1 MKKLLALIFSSF
13 LLAGCTGAQKSI
25 HAGDPPEVPDI
36 AVAEHSRN
44 KDNTP
49 PDFGKGLVLEE
60 AIELALKHNPGIRIQ
75 KNRADSARA
84 GWREA
89 RGKRLPHL
97 SAEGTARHYLD
108 DQRLVAARSPGESG
122 VYSDDQFGADLVL
135 ELPLF
140 TGGRLVNKASAARLL
155 SEASLNRLGRTRKE
169 TVFNVTSTFYAILE
183 QRRVLDSL
191 RFSHKTIERQKQKIQ
206 DMIAE
211 QKGVKVD
218 LLRARVRL
226 SDIEQRITAEKNRL
240 DTLHR
245 LLTNQ
250 LGLETEKKRLP
261 VQGRLS
267 SEDSGTL
274 GEPPWQEVYARRR
287 DYQALENEVTAAEKS
302 LTAAQGEYWPRV
314 NLRGTYGG
322 RWAAGDTVEQTGAS
336 DSEDVGSIGL
346 FMEVPLFTGG
356 EVSARTAQA
365 SADRAAV
372 QERLRYLKLQIRR
385 EVQTAR
391 DAIKA
396 DVRQIQTTKAAIGEA
411 REALEIEQV
420 KYNLG
425 KGTIVD
431 ILDAQNALL
440 QAQTNHAR
448 AMAAYHTDSARKK
461 LAEGKILYKE

>member
-1 MKKLLALIFSSF
+1 M
-13 LLAGCTGAQKSI
+13 
-25 HAGDPPEVPDI
+25 
-36 AVAEHSRN
+36 
-44 KDNTP
+44 
-49 PDFGKGLVLEE
+49 
-60 AIELALKHNPGIRIQ
+60 
-75 KNRADSARA
+75 
-84 GWREA
+84 
-89 RGKRLPHL
+89 
-97 SAEGTARHYLD
+97 
-108 DQRLVAARSPGESG
+108 
-122 VYSDDQFGADLVL
+122 
-135 ELPLF
+135 
-140 TGGRLVNKASAARLL
+140 
-155 SEASLNRLGRTRKE
+155 
-169 TVFNVTSTFYAILE
+169 
-183 QRRVLDSL
+183 
-191 RFSHKTIERQKQKIQ
+191 
-206 DMIAE
+206 
-211 QKGVKVD
+211 
-218 LLRARVRL
+218 
-226 SDIEQRITAEKNRL
+226 
-240 DTLHR
+240 
-245 LLTNQ
+245 
-250 LGLETEKKRLP
+250 
-261 VQGRLS
+261 
-267 SEDSGTL
+267 
-274 GEPPWQEVYARRR
+274 
-287 DYQALENEVTAAEKS
+287 
-302 LTAAQGEYWPRV
+302 

-411 REALEIEQV
+411 KEALEIEQV